1 MAVRKDVDDLVRD
14 MYVMAAV
21 AQRQGKL
28 RDPDAATAI
37 AADAVDT
44 GIDLALLAAPDD
56 PVPGLL
62 RQAGQMLAR
71 LADRTKALA
80 LRRSDRVKAGAR
92 PVPRPESDVAAMIR
106 SADAEAM
113 ASAGPFDRT
122 ESEELERRR
131 VEEANKQL
139 PETQR
144 RLEEQ
149 RRRQVGQAEPEQ
161 PWWRRG

>member
-1 MAVRKDVDDLVRD
+1 MAVRKDVENLVRD
-14 MYVMAAV
+14 LYVMASV
-21 AQRQGKL
+21 AQRQGRL
-28 RDPDAATAI
+28 RDLDAATAL
-37 AADAVDT
+37 AADSVDT

-92 PVPRPESDVAAMIR
+92 PAPRPEPDVAAMLR
-106 SADAEAM
+106 AQDAEQM

-122 ESEELERRR
+122 EFEELERERTAEANRQLAERNRQLEAERRRR
-131 VEEANKQL
+131 VG
-139 PETQR
+139 R
-144 RLEEQ
+144 
-149 RRRQVGQAEPEQ
+149 
-161 PWWRRG
+161 

>member
-1 MAVRKDVDDLVRD
+1 MAVRKDVENLVRD
-14 MYVMAAV
+14 LYVMASV
-21 AQRQGKL
+21 AQRQGRL
-28 RDPDAATAI
+28 RDLDAATAL
-37 AADAVDT
+37 AADSVDT

-106 SADAEAM
+106 AETEEAM
-113 ASAGPFDRT
+113 ASAGPFDRV
-122 ESEELERRR
+122 ESERLERER
-131 VEEANKQL
+131 VAEQNKQL
-139 PETQR
+139 AETQR
-144 RLEEQ
+144 RLEKE
-149 RRRQVGQAEPEQ
+149 RRRQVGEGESAR
-161 PWWRRG
+161 PWWR